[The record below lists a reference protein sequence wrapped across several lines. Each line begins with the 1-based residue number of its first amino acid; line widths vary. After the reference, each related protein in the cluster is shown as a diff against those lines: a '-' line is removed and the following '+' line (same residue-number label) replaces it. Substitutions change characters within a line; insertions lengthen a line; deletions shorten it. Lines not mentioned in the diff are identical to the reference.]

1 MQSGSGRIWRFHF
14 IVTGRVQG
22 VFFRKF
28 TKQKA
33 DELGIT
39 GWCRNTRDRESVEGE
54 IEGTEIRIHEMMDWI
69 REKGSPHA
77 VIEHAAFD
85 SISEGDDRV
94 YNSFDIRR

>member
-33 DELGIT
+33 DQLDIT
-39 GWCRNTRDRESVEGE
+39 GWCRNAPDGESVEGE
-54 IEGTEIRIHEMMDWI
+54 IEGTEMRIHEMMDWL

-77 VIEHAAFD
+77 QIEHAEFD
-85 SISEGDDRV
+85 PISKGDERV
-94 YNSFDIRR
+94 HNSFDIRR

>member
-1 MQSGSGRIWRFHF
+1 M
-14 IVTGRVQG
+14 
-22 VFFRKF
+22 FFRKF